1 MSLIQGLNLLLTYYW
16 YYKPSL
22 LITNSKHFKHRQGM
36 TKSFSLPID
45 LTGLPILHNLQYQVS
60 HRIIA
65 ILVRRH
71 WVSKE
76 LHIIPVTGIG
86 DISPGSDLGL
96 IIYEA
101 MQAQM
106 LEFRQSDV
114 LVVTQKIVSKAE
126 GNVVNLDEV
135 RASEFARSLAVES
148 RKDASYIEIVL
159 RESRRIVRMDHGVLI
174 CETKHGF
181 ICANAGVDESNVNGA
196 RAITLLPVDP
206 DRSAQ
211 QLRTR
216 LQDLTGE
223 NFSFDIA
230 VFISDTWGRP
240 WRNGQ
245 VNMAI
250 GVAGMEAIVDY
261 RGQYDPYGYE
271 LHATVLAVSD
281 ALASAVDLV
290 MGKID
295 HIPVALIRGYTYIP
309 DEGSAKTLLRD
320 PTTDMF
326 R

>member
-1 MSLIQGLNLLLTYYW
+1 M
-16 YYKPSL
+16 
-22 LITNSKHFKHRQGM
+22 
-36 TKSFSLPID
+36 
-45 LTGLPILHNLQYQVS
+45 
-60 HRIIA
+60 
-65 ILVRRH
+65 LVRRH

-76 LHIIPVTGIG
+76 LTIIPIKSID
-86 DISPGSDLGL
+86 DISPGSDLGF
-96 IIYEA
+96 IIYKA
-101 MQAQM
+101 IQAQNIE
-106 LEFRQSDV
+106 LQQGDV

-126 GNVVNLDEV
+126 GNVVNLDDV
-135 RASEFARSLAVES
+135 RASEFARSLAAES
-148 RKDASYIEIVL
+148 NKDAPYIEVVL
-159 RESRRIVRMDHGVLI
+159 RESRRIVRMDRGVLI

-206 DRSAQ
+206 DHSAQ

-216 LQDLTGE
+216 LQDLSGE
-223 NFSFDIA
+223 GSTFDIA
-230 VFISDTWGRP
+230 VIISDTWGRP

-271 LHATVLAVSD
+271 LHASVLAVAD
-281 ALASAVDLV
+281 ELASAAELV

-295 HIPVALIRGYTYIP
+295 HIPVAFIRGYTYIP
-309 DEGSAKTLLRD
+309 GEGSAKTLLRD
-320 PTTDMF
+320 PATDMF